1 MYLPQGSKKHSAGD
15 IGPKTMKKLL
25 SVVFCLAL
33 ATPGTVLGVSSVSV
47 VVTPDTA
54 TLNAQYEVE
63 ISLDSPCPES
73 AMVAIKFPE
82 SVRLPDKIIGGLVA
96 VSELPV
102 QEVSISNR
110 TVSFNLPGPLPDQK
124 ELSICIP
131 APCGLVNPFRAGEYT
146 LEIMVGEESFR
157 RNFQIRPI
165 LEQAP
170 TVAVKP
176 EKVGYR
182 VGMTIQINTPDFFSV
197 VEGDAIDIA
206 FPPEFEMP
214 ESIDPQYVFI
224 SGSKIA
230 AGSIDV
236 SNIKLVC
243 SQPVQKGKPVVIS
256 FEPSFGI
263 KAPVWPGYFAL
274 GISIPGKME
283 EILSQPFQ
291 IQALSPTLTLSVKPE
306 MDDGAWYPV
315 KPKIE
320 ITSKA
325 KREIYYYWDQDRK
338 NLYKDPF
345 EAEEGIHM
353 LSYVGKVI
361 DGGYEAVLSK
371 VFKVDLTPPEF
382 FPVPTAF
389 NAEKVEL
396 VYRVK
401 DVSPCESGIGRDA
414 AEPLGDNT
422 FKISMALKPGPNDF
436 VFWAVDSC
444 QRISELRRTIIL
456 DVTPPTLIVEKPKP
470 LQTVCG
476 SMVDVAGKTEPG
488 CSITVNGSPADVSEK
503 GDFKAAVSPGSEGP
517 FDITVVA
524 TDPAGNATKKII
536 PVSYILN
543 ARMELEIG
551 KIGFAYADS
560 KGELEAVPYD
570 DGGVAMV
577 PFGKLADILGFRVLI
592 KNNDITV
599 ADKFSSK
606 TVIFSVGS
614 DKIKIRGEGNFEAQ
628 LSGKPVIKENVLFVP
643 LDFFDKGLG
652 LQTIR
657 EENKLMVFF
666 CPRV

>member
-1 MYLPQGSKKHSAGD
+1 
-15 IGPKTMKKLL
+15 MKKFL
-25 SVVFCLAL
+25 SVIFCLAL
-33 ATPGTVLGVSSVSV
+33 VTPGIALGVSSVSV

-54 TLNAQYEVE
+54 TLNAQYEVQ
-63 ISLDSPCPES
+63 ISLEFLCPEN
-73 AMVAIKFPE
+73 AMVAMKFPE
-82 SVRLPDKIIGGLVA
+82 AVRLPDKIIGGLVA

-102 QEVSISNR
+102 QEVSVSDR
-110 TVSFNLPGPLPDQK
+110 TVSFKLPGPLPDQK

-131 APCGLVNPFRAGEYT
+131 APCGLINPFKAGEYT
-146 LEIMVGEESFR
+146 LEITIDEESFR
-157 RNFQIRPI
+157 RNFQIKPI

-176 EKVGYR
+176 DKVGYK
-182 VGMTIQINTPDFFSV
+182 VGITIQINTPDFFSV
-197 VEGDAIDIA
+197 VEGDAIDIT
-206 FPPEFEMP
+206 FPPEFELP

-230 AGSIDV
+230 AGSIDA

-243 SQPVQKGKPVVIS
+243 SQSVQKGEPVVIS

-263 KAPVWPGYFAL
+263 KSPVWAGYFAL

-306 MDDGAWYPV
+306 IDDGAWYSV

-325 KREIYYYWDQDRK
+325 KREIYYYWDQDKK

-371 VFKVDLTPPEF
+371 VFKVDLTPPVF
-382 FPVPTAF
+382 FPTPTAF

-401 DVSPCESGIGRDA
+401 DVSPCESGISKDA
-414 AEPLGDNT
+414 AEALGDNT
-422 FKISMALKPGPNDF
+422 FKIDLALKPGPNDF

-476 SMVDVAGKTEPG
+476 SIIEVVGKTEPD
-488 CSITVNGSPADVSEK
+488 CSIAVNGSPADVSEK
-503 GDFKAAVSPGSEGP
+503 GEFKAAVSPGSEGP

-524 TDPAGNATKKII
+524 IDPAGNTTKKVI

-543 ARMELEIG
+543 AKIGLEIG
-551 KIGFAYADS
+551 KVEFAYADS

-570 DGGVAMV
+570 DGGIAMV

-592 KNNDITV
+592 KDNDVIV

-606 TVIFSVGS
+606 TVVLFIGS

-628 LSGKPVIKENVLFVP
+628 LSGKPIIKENILFVP

-657 EENKLMVFF
+657 EENKITVLF